1 MTNNCTTNQNDIE
14 FSPFGINLFG
24 QSIQQETNSKVCQ
37 AFIFPPFSV
46 LNARDGAWQERKR
59 AWLDLGI
66 VGELG
71 RDSDLLYGDK
81 VDSIDFYR
89 HKEGHC
95 KNTDQSNTSV
105 FDPTLCELVYSW
117 FSTVADQVIDPFAGG
132 CVRGVVASCLGRK
145 YWGCDLS
152 VKQIDANRIQASSI
166 KSASTPIQWIGGDS
180 LDKMQQSPDADFLF
194 SCPPYGNLEQYS
206 EHPADLSAMD
216 HDLFF
221 STYKK
226 IISLSCARLKQDRFA
241 CFVVGDYRCP
251 KGYFRNF
258 VGHTVSCFEESGV
271 HLYNDAILVTPVA
284 SAAMRVTQQFEAS
297 RKFAKTHQNVLV
309 FCKGDPK
316 KATTR
321 IDLKGGTQ

>member
-1 MTNNCTTNQNDIE
+1 VDE
-14 FSPFGINLFG
+14 FALLGTDLFG
-24 QSIQQETNSKVCQ
+24 NPISRDTDSKVCQ

-59 AWLDLGI
+59 AWLDMGI

-89 HKEGHC
+89 HKEGER
-95 KNTDQSNTSV
+95 KSTEQSNTSA

-117 FSTVADQVIDPFAGG
+117 FSRVGDQVVDPFAGG
-132 CVRGVVASCLGRK
+132 CVRGVVASCLGRR

-152 VKQIDANRIQASSI
+152 SKQIDANRTQASSI
-166 KSASTPIQWIGGDS
+166 SSASTPIHWVGGDS
-180 LDKMQQSPDADFLF
+180 LHEVAHSPEADFVF
-194 SCPPYGNLEQYS
+194 SCPPYGDLEQYS
-206 EHPADLSAMD
+206 DDPADLSAMD

-221 STYKK
+221 ATYRE
-226 IISLSCARLKQDRFA
+226 IIALSCARLKQDRFA
-241 CFVVGDYRCP
+241 CFVVGDYRCS

-258 VGHTVSCFEESGV
+258 VGHTVSCFDEAGV
-271 HLYNDAILVTPVA
+271 RLYNDAVLVTPVA

-316 KATTR
+316 KATLR
-321 IDLKGGTQ
+321 LK